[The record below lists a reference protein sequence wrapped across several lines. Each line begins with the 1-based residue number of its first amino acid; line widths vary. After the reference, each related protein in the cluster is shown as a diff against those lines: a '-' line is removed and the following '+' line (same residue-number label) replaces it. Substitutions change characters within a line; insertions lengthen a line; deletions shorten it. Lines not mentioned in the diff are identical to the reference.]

1 MSEQVVALATDEH
14 DGVRAVPVVLRPA
27 HHGVRSPHR
36 LHVGRSEMPEEGP
49 LIDTFGRIH
58 TDLRISVTDRC
69 NFRCTYCM
77 PDEGIEFAPTSD
89 LLTLEEITRV
99 ASVAKRLGVRSVRL
113 TGGEPLVRKG
123 IVDIVAA
130 ISEIGFDDVAMT
142 TNGTSLTRLAASL
155 ASAGLRRVNVSCDS
169 LRPDRFAAIRRRG
182 QLATTLAAMD
192 AAEDAGL
199 LPLKINVVLLTG
211 ENDDEVF
218 DLVEF
223 GREKNRF
230 VRFIEFMPL
239 DADGNWQ
246 RDRVIAGADVLAMLE
261 ERYDLVALDG
271 GGGDHAPAT
280 RFAFS
285 DGVGEVGFINSVTE
299 PFCGTCDRLRLMADG
314 SIRNCLF
321 SDDELSLRD
330 VMRSKGSDDQL
341 EQVFRASVWGKLPG
355 HAIND
360 PSFLQPRRTMSR
372 IGG

>member
-1 MSEQVVALATDEH
+1 
-14 DGVRAVPVVLRPA
+14 
-27 HHGVRSPHR
+27 
-36 LHVGRSEMPEEGP
+36 
-49 LIDTFGRIH
+49 
-58 TDLRISVTDRC
+58 
-69 NFRCTYCM
+69 
-77 PDEGIEFAPTSD
+77 
-89 LLTLEEITRV
+89 
-99 ASVAKRLGVRSVRL
+99 
-113 TGGEPLVRKG
+113 
-123 IVDIVAA
+123 
-130 ISEIGFDDVAMT
+130 
-142 TNGTSLTRLAASL
+142 
-155 ASAGLRRVNVSCDS
+155 VNVSCDS

-182 QLATTLAAMD
+182 QLAMTLAAMD

-211 ENDDEVF
+211 ENDDEVY

-271 GGGDHAPAT
+271 GGDDHAPAT

-285 DGVGEVGFINSVTE
+285 DGIGEVGFINSVTE

-360 PSFLQPRRTMSR
+360 PSFLQPRRSMSR

>member
-1 MSEQVVALATDEH
+1 MSETVVTLASDEH
-14 DGVRAVPVVLRPA
+14 EGVRAVPVVLRPA
-27 HHGVRSPHR
+27 HHGPRSPQR
-36 LHVGRSEMPEEGP
+36 LHAGGAAMPDEGP
-49 LIDTFGRIH
+49 LVDTFGRIH

-89 LLTLEEITRV
+89 LLTLDEISRVTR
-99 ASVAKRLGVRSVRL
+99 VAKRLGIRSIRL

-130 ISEIGFDDVAMT
+130 ISEIGFDDLAMT
-142 TNGTSLTRLAASL
+142 SNGTSLSRLAPSL
-155 ASAGLRRVNVSCDS
+155 AAAGLRRVNISCDS

-199 LPLKINVVLLTG
+199 VPLKINVVLLIG
-211 ENDDEVF
+211 ENDDEVY

-223 GREKNRF
+223 GREKSRF

-261 ERYDLVALDG
+261 ERYELIALDG
-271 GGGDHAPAT
+271 GGEDHAPAT
-280 RFAFS
+280 RFAFA
-285 DGVGEVGFINSVTE
+285 DGIGEVGFINSVTE

-330 VMRSKGSDDQL
+330 VIRSKGSDDQL

-360 PSFLQPRRTMSR
+360 PSFLQPSRSMSR

>member
-1 MSEQVVALATDEH
+1 VSETVVTLASGDHESL
-14 DGVRAVPVVLRPA
+14 RAVPVVLRPV
-27 HHGVRSPHR
+27 HHGPRSPER
-36 LHVGRSEMPEEGP
+36 LHIGGVAMPAEGP
-49 LIDTFGRIH
+49 LVDTFGRIH

-89 LLTLEEITRV
+89 LLTLEEISRV
-99 ASVAKRLGVRSVRL
+99 ARVAKRLGIRSVRL

-123 IVDIVAA
+123 IVDIVSA
-130 ISEIGFDDVAMT
+130 IAETGFEDIAMT
-142 TNGTSLTRLAASL
+142 TNGTSLVRLAPSL
-155 ASAGLRRVNVSCDS
+155 AAAGLRRVNVSCDS

-199 LPLKINVVLLTG
+199 LPLKINVVLLID
-211 ENDDEVF
+211 ENDDEVY

-223 GREKNRF
+223 GREKNRL

-246 RDRVIAGADVLAMLE
+246 RDRVIAGADVLSMLE
-261 ERYDLVALDG
+261 ERYELIALDG
-271 GGGDHAPAT
+271 GDDHAPAT
-280 RFAFS
+280 RFAFA
-285 DGVGEVGFINSVTE
+285 DGVGEVGFINSVSE

-330 VMRSKGSDDQL
+330 VLRSKGSDDQL
-341 EQVFRASVWGKLPG
+341 EQLFRASVWGKLPG

>member
-1 MSEQVVALATDEH
+1 VSETVVTLASDEH
-14 DGVRAVPVVLRPA
+14 EGVRAVPVVLRPA
-27 HHGVRSPHR
+27 HHGPRSPQR
-36 LHVGRSEMPEEGP
+36 LHAGGAAMPDEGP
-49 LIDTFGRIH
+49 LVDTFGRIH

-89 LLTLEEITRV
+89 LLTLDEISRVTR
-99 ASVAKRLGVRSVRL
+99 VAKRLGIRSIRL

-130 ISEIGFDDVAMT
+130 ISEIGFDDLAMT
-142 TNGTSLTRLAASL
+142 SNGTSLSRLAPSL
-155 ASAGLRRVNVSCDS
+155 AAAGLRRVNISCDS

-199 LPLKINVVLLTG
+199 VPLKINVVLLIG
-211 ENDDEVF
+211 ENDDEVY

-223 GREKNRF
+223 GREKSRF

-261 ERYDLVALDG
+261 ERYELIALDG
-271 GGGDHAPAT
+271 GGEDHAPAT
-280 RFAFS
+280 RFAFA
-285 DGVGEVGFINSVTE
+285 DGIGEVGFINSVTE

-330 VMRSKGSDDQL
+330 VIRSKGSDDQL

-360 PSFLQPRRTMSR
+360 PSFLQPSRSMSR

>member
-169 LRPDRFAAIRRRG
+169 LRP
-182 QLATTLAAMD
+182 
-192 AAEDAGL
+192 
-199 LPLKINVVLLTG
+199 
-211 ENDDEVF
+211 
-218 DLVEF
+218 
-223 GREKNRF
+223 
-230 VRFIEFMPL
+230 
-239 DADGNWQ
+239 
-246 RDRVIAGADVLAMLE
+246 
-261 ERYDLVALDG
+261 
-271 GGGDHAPAT
+271 
-280 RFAFS
+280 
-285 DGVGEVGFINSVTE
+285 
-299 PFCGTCDRLRLMADG
+299 
-314 SIRNCLF
+314 
-321 SDDELSLRD
+321 
-330 VMRSKGSDDQL
+330 
-341 EQVFRASVWGKLPG
+341 
-355 HAIND
+355 
-360 PSFLQPRRTMSR
+360 
-372 IGG
+372 

>member
-1 MSEQVVALATDEH
+1 
-14 DGVRAVPVVLRPA
+14 
-27 HHGVRSPHR
+27 
-36 LHVGRSEMPEEGP
+36 
-49 LIDTFGRIH
+49 
-58 TDLRISVTDRC
+58 
-69 NFRCTYCM
+69 
-77 PDEGIEFAPTSD
+77 
-89 LLTLEEITRV
+89 
-99 ASVAKRLGVRSVRL
+99 
-113 TGGEPLVRKG
+113 VRKG

-130 ISEIGFDDVAMT
+130 IGEIGFDDLAMT
-142 TNGTSLTRLAASL
+142 TNGTSLTRLAPSL
-155 ASAGLRRVNVSCDS
+155 AAAGLRRVNVSCDS
-169 LRPDRFAAIRRRG
+169 LRADRFAAIRRRG

-211 ENDDEVF
+211 ENDDEVY

-246 RDRVIAGADVLAMLE
+246 RDKVIAGADVLAILE

-280 RFAFS
+280 RFAFA
-285 DGVGEVGFINSVTE
+285 DGIGEVGFINSVTE
-299 PFCGTCDRLRLMADG
+299 PFCGTCDRLRIMADG

-330 VMRSKGSDDQL
+330 VLRSKGSDEQL